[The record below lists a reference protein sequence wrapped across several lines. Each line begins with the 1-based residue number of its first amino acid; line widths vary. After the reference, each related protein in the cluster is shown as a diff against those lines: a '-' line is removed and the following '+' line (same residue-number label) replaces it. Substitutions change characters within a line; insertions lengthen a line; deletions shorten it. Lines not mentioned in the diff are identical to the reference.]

1 VGPNQTIT
9 VGPNGVVILIPPAG
23 EQVACGPQ
31 PRRDVTVPVEKHRI
45 TQACHPA
52 LRRAL
57 DLTKPTI
64 GAHATQ
70 ILIGRV
76 ERHFAG
82 EG

>member
-1 VGPNQTIT
+1 
-9 VGPNGVVILIPPAG
+9 
-23 EQVACGPQ
+23 
-31 PRRDVTVPVEKHRI
+31 VPVEKHRI